1 MTAVPASDQLDVRY
15 AARADGMLADF
26 NRAGVL
32 SGADV
37 HIANTVGRLGA
48 ERDDRVLLAVALAVR
63 AVRLGSVCIDLREAR
78 RTAAADTDEPVDVDT
93 LPWPAPD
100 AWYAACRASPLVAV
114 GVDGDPDRPVR
125 LVDDL
130 LYLDRYWRQEQQV
143 RAELD
148 VRSARTPP
156 PVDLDRLRAALDDVF
171 PGAAPNYQRLAAA
184 SCASGCVTVVAGGP
198 GTGKTTTV
206 ARLLAVLHA
215 ALDQPPR
222 VALAAPTG
230 KAAARLQ
237 EAVAG
242 ESAQL
247 AGLGLRT
254 PGPLSASTLH
264 RLLGSRPDSHSRFKH
279 DRSNRLPF
287 DVVVVDETSMVSLT
301 LMSRLLDALRPD
313 ARLVLV
319 GDPDQLA
326 SVEAGAVL
334 GDLVHRPPRPG
345 PDPRATLL
353 ASLLP
358 DDVASAREVE
368 RELRNDVVRLRTTYR
383 FGGAI
388 DQLAAAIR
396 SGEPESVIAVLRSGA
411 ADVEFVETVDI
422 EARTLV
428 GLDELHADVE
438 SAGVALTAA
447 ARAGDVRSALR
458 ALEQHRL
465 LCAHRHGPYGV
476 ARWSAEIEHW
486 LATDIEGYA
495 AEGEWYRGRPLLVT
509 ANDYEL
515 KLYNGDAGVVIDGG
529 PMGPLAA
536 FGRGGEPL
544 VVPPSR
550 LSAVQTVHAMTVH
563 RGQGSQF
570 QRVSV
575 LLPPA
580 ESPLLTRELFYTAV
594 TRAQEFVRVI
604 GTEEAVRRAVTRPVV
619 RASGLRVGRRGDTSD
634 KLAHP

>member
-1 MTAVPASDQLDVRY
+1 MTVVPALDPFDVRY
-15 AARADGMLADF
+15 AARADGMLAEF
-26 NRAGVL
+26 NRTGVL
-32 SGADV
+32 GGADV
-37 HIANTVGRLGA
+37 HVASTLGRLGA
-48 ERDDRVLLAVALAVR
+48 ERDERVLLAVALAVR

-78 RTAAADTDEPVDVDT
+78 RTSAADTEEPVDVDS
-93 LPWPAPD
+93 LPWPPTD
-100 AWYAACRASPLVAV
+100 EWYAACRASPLVAV
-114 GVDGDPDRPVR
+114 GFDGDADRPVR

-130 LYLDRYWRQEQQV
+130 LYLDRYWRQEHLV

-148 VRSARTPP
+148 ARSARTPP
-156 PVDLDRLRAALDDVF
+156 PADPDRLRAALDEVF
-171 PGAAPNYQRLAAA
+171 PDAAPSHQRLAAA
-184 SCASGCVTVVAGGP
+184 ACATGCVTVVAGGP

-237 EAVAG
+237 EAVTE

-247 AGLGLRT
+247 ARLGVRT
-254 PGPLSASTLH
+254 AGTLSASTLH
-264 RLLGSRPDSHSRFKH
+264 RLLGSRPGSHSRFKH
-279 DRSNRLPF
+279 DRFNRLPF

-301 LMSRLLDALRPD
+301 LMSRLLEALRPD
-313 ARLVLV
+313 IRLVLV

-334 GDLVHRPPRPG
+334 GDLVQRPPRSG
-345 PDPRATLL
+345 HDARVTLL
-353 ASLLP
+353 TTLLP
-358 DDVASAREVE
+358 DDLEPAADVD

-388 DQLAAAIR
+388 DRLAAAIR
-396 SGEPESVIAVLRSGA
+396 SGEPDSVVAVLRSGA
-411 ADVEFVETVDI
+411 ADVEFVETVDM
-422 EARTLV
+422 EAQTSA
-428 GLDELHADVE
+428 GLDRLRVDVE
-438 SAGVALTAA
+438 RAGVALTAA
-447 ARAGDVRSALR
+447 ARAGDVATALG

-465 LCAHRHGPYGV
+465 LCAHRVGPYGV
-476 ARWSAEIEHW
+476 ERWTAEIEQW
-486 LATDIEGYA
+486 LATAIDGYA

-509 ANDYEL
+509 ANDYDL
-515 KLYNGDAGVVIDGG
+515 KLYNGDAGVVVDGG
-529 PMGPLAA
+529 PQGPLAV
-536 FGRGGEPL
+536 FGRGATPL
-544 VVPPSR
+544 VVAPSR
-550 LSAVQTVHAMTVH
+550 LSAVQTVHALTVH

-594 TRAQEFVRVI
+594 TRAQELVRVI
-604 GTEEAVRRAVTRPVV
+604 GSEEAVRLAVTRPVV
-619 RASGLRVGRRGDTSD
+619 RASGLRRAPRAVH
-634 KLAHP
+634 LLQAQ